1 MTSPVGGKPE
11 STQDRYDD
19 VHSIGSSFGAELDE
33 NAVRKLLGNQ
43 VENPFGSIVTGLAG
57 TVVGILESVANG
69 ILGIFKPG
77 ASEGG
82 IRDAIVAVMEPMES
96 QVLDLGKRL
105 NTLST
110 EVMEKIETQG
120 APIQER

>member
-19 VHSIGSSFGAELDE
+19 VHSVGSSFGAELDE
-33 NAVRKLLGNQ
+33 SAVRSLLGNQ
-43 VENPFGSIVTGLAG
+43 VENPFASIVTGLAN

-77 ASEGG
+77 DKEGP
-82 IRDAIVAVMEPMES
+82 IRDAIIAEIGRAS
-96 QVLDLGKRL
+96 CR
-105 NTLST
+105 
-110 EVMEKIETQG
+110 
-120 APIQER
+120 ERV